1 MTRVGRWLGVGMI
14 GLICGGCA
22 DEFVDE
28 RYLDERFDAVG
39 VVEGRPTSRPLIEP
53 TAGRF
58 KSGEVVRFGAWNIQW
73 LDSSEEGD
81 RKPQRAKDLAN
92 YIAVSK
98 VDALGVSEIG
108 ARLVDGVW
116 QSATLNEVVNL
127 LTTGAGGTWEYM
139 LFPNAN
145 DDLRQLVGVLWN
157 TERVQMLGWKAADID
172 RSKDARIWHRHPVG
186 VKFSV
191 GRGLTDVVMIPI
203 HMKCCLAA
211 DQREEEARTL
221 LAAMPDLRA
230 YFRDQDVFIIGD
242 ANMFNGDEGAG
253 RVYRDGGFIDL
264 NAEDRA
270 THTAGIP
277 FDRAYVPSQPEFA
290 GARMDGLGAAFM
302 KKRGLN
308 DKEFQERF
316 SDHYLIWLDVK
327 VMPDDD

>member
-1 MTRVGRWLGVGMI
+1 MTSIGRWTSVAMI

-28 RYLDERFDAVG
+28 RYMDEGFGAVG
-39 VVEGRPTSRPLIEP
+39 VVEGRPTARPLIEA
-53 TAGRF
+53 TEGRF
-58 KSGEVVRFGAWNIQW
+58 KGGDVVRFGAWNIQW

-81 RKPQRAKDLAN
+81 RKPQRAQDLAD
-92 YIAVSK
+92 YIAASK

-108 ARLVDGVW
+108 ARVVDGVW

-127 LTTGAGGTWEYM
+127 LTTGTGGKWEYM

-145 DDLRQLVGVLWN
+145 NDLRQLVGVVWN
-157 TERVQMLGWKAADID
+157 SDRVQMLGWKAAEID
-172 RSKDARIWHRHPVG
+172 RSRDARIWHRHPVG

-211 DQREEEARTL
+211 EQREEEARTL

-230 YFRDQDVFIIGD
+230 YLKDEDVFIIGD

-253 RVYRDGGFIDL
+253 RVYRDGGFTDL
-264 NAEDRA
+264 NAADRA

-277 FDRAYVPSQPEFA
+277 FDRVYVPAQPEFS
-290 GARMDGLGAAFM
+290 GARMDGLGEAFM
-302 KKRGLN
+302 KERRLK
-308 DKEFQERF
+308 DKQFQERF
-316 SDHYLIWLDVK
+316 SDHYLIWVDVK
-327 VMPDDD
+327 VMEDDD